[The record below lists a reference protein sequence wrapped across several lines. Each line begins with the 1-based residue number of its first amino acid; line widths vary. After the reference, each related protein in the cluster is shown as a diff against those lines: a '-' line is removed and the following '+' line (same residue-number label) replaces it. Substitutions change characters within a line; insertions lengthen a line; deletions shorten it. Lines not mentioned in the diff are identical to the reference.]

1 MDNSK
6 LKTRLIGMP
15 TCLALLVGL
24 SACTISEPTIDRS
37 STPITSQVIES
48 NQKTSIFTY
57 YVDPV
62 NQAQPM
68 AIVRGRFLWKDGCI
82 YLVDNANEYTTA
94 MFPSLPKGVFKWD
107 EATKTL
113 NLGNHIFKMG
123 DYIVTNGGSK
133 PYLPNTESAA
143 ILEKQGDKK
152 CLTSSLTMIGTFSI
166 PMAS

>member
-1 MDNSK
+1 MK
-6 LKTRLIGMP
+6 IILLILSSLMVISCAKHAINAPNQETKMVAP
-15 TCLALLVGL
+15 T
-24 SACTISEPTIDRS
+24 S
-37 STPITSQVIES
+37 
-48 NQKTSIFTY
+48 KTSIFTY

-82 YLVDNANEYTTA
+82 YLVDNGEYTTA
-94 MFPSLPKGVFKWD
+94 MFPSLPKNVVKWD

-113 NLGNHIFKMG
+113 NLGNKIFKMG

-143 ILEKQGDKK
+143 ILESQGNKK
-152 CLTSSLTMIGTFSI
+152 CLTSSLTMIGTSSI
-166 PMAS
+166 PQ